1 MSLSPTPESSPQS
14 AGVTLVS
21 RLTAP
26 ERRRQVIADC
36 GVLIDEE
43 VSRKG
48 GFSGA
53 AIKLGYSTVKAIK
66 PGFVAEAVDHLLDD
80 FARRLEPFYQAHL
93 KQRSAGSTRSLPDF
107 LSGESGAIADALLGI
122 TDERAAR
129 AQAGVVK
136 KSYEKLRPTAR
147 KHVEEAV
154 PGIARLIDKHTR

>member
-1 MSLSPTPESSPQS
+1 MSLSPTTEPS
-14 AGVTLVS
+14 ASAEVTLVS

-26 ERRRQVIADC
+26 DRRRQVIADC
-36 GVLIDEE
+36 VALIDEE
-43 VSRKG
+43 VGRKG

-53 AIKLGYSTVKAIK
+53 AIKLAYSTVKAVK

-80 FARRLEPFYQAHL
+80 FARRLEPFYQAHR
-93 KQRSAGSTRSLPDF
+93 KQGGARSLPDF
-107 LSGESGAIADALLGI
+107 MTGESGQVADALLGI

-129 AQAGVVK
+129 AQGGVVK